1 MSVLT
6 RAEELRN
13 ALDNLHFS
21 RKYYFGVLAELEQL
35 GMGFGPNYKRAEANI
50 RAINKN
56 IARLEEELEKEE
68 TQEFEEAEQ
77 FRFFRT
83 ARC

>member
-1 MSVLT
+1 
-6 RAEELRN
+6 
-13 ALDNLHFS
+13 
-21 RKYYFGVLAELEQL
+21 
-35 GMGFGPNYKRAEANI
+35 MGFGPNYKRAEANI